1 MVRPRKLVAPV
12 SDKVQYT
19 HQAKKSTHTHR
30 PTAKANI
37 AKAPGK
43 QKAIKKKN
51 SKLRPAQ
58 PTVTVAKR
66 HRSEHE
72 MRNFF
77 IF

>member
-1 MVRPRKLVAPV
+1 MVQPPKLITPV

-43 QKAIKKKN
+43 QKVIKKKKEAN
-51 SKLRPAQ
+51 YDQHNQ
-58 PTVTVAKR
+58 P
-66 HRSEHE
+66 
-72 MRNFF
+72 
-77 IF
+77 

>member
-43 QKAIKKKN
+43 QKATKN

-58 PTVTVAKR
+58 PTVMVAER